1 MSGANNSINNFLDEI
16 NFKIRL
22 SDFIGQYVQLTERGN
37 SFVGKCPFHNENTPS
52 FNVNNEKSFFYCFG
66 CKAGG
71 NILNFITKYKN
82 LEFKQGVQFLSKY
95 SGVPYSF
102 DNKDKKIGSDE
113 NLILSIL
120 TESNNFF
127 VEYLKNYLPAYDYVL
142 SRGISN
148 LDINKFGIGYCPDHN
163 LLTKHLGSKG
173 FNVDQI
179 KKTDLL
185 IKNNKNE
192 FFGRFSNR
200 VTFPIY
206 NFSNKIVGFGGRT
219 FKNSKIKY
227 INSHDNLIFK
237 KSQILYGLFQ
247 NYENIRSDKYIYLVE
262 GYMDVIK
269 LHSAGIKNAVSP
281 LGTTV
286 SEIQLKKLWNFSDV
300 PHICFDGDGAGVES
314 AKKIAIKM
322 LKYLI
327 PGKSLK
333 FIKIPDEMDPDSF
346 MQKKSKEE
354 FLKLRDNSKDLS
366 SIIWQLVQE
375 SVELE
380 TPEFLAAMD
389 QKIKNLVSKI
399 ENPEVSKEYF
409 KFLKSKKDSF
419 VWSKNKIQIKN
430 HKQIKKEKIA
440 DNINEKIF
448 ILMISSEE
456 KFLNQFQEEIYQVK
470 LSDSN
475 LEAKKKKILDI
486 FFNKKFQENDIK
498 NIIKELDSNSYSEIN
513 QLKETHLRGLNTK
526 EKDLFFK
533 QILNNL
539 RLPFLIDER
548 YEIKKEILECGKST
562 ISENLL
568 KRYNKIS
575 TEIKN
580 IQNKNLE

>member
-173 FNVDQI
+173 VNVDQI

-200 VTFPIY
+200 VTFPLY

-475 LEAKKKKILDI
+475 LEEKKKKNSRH
-486 FFNKKFQENDIK
+486 FF
-498 NIIKELDSNSYSEIN
+498 
-513 QLKETHLRGLNTK
+513 
-526 EKDLFFK
+526 
-533 QILNNL
+533 
-539 RLPFLIDER
+539 
-548 YEIKKEILECGKST
+548 
-562 ISENLL
+562 
-568 KRYNKIS
+568 
-575 TEIKN
+575 
-580 IQNKNLE
+580 

>member
-475 LEAKKKKILDI
+475 LEEKKKKILDI

>member
-1 MSGANNSINNFLDEI
+1 MSGSNSSINNFLDEI

-22 SDFIGQYVQLTERGN
+22 SDFIGQYVQLTERGT

-82 LEFKQGVQFLSKY
+82 LEFKQGVQHLSKY

-102 DNKDKKIGSDE
+102 DQKDKKIGSDE

-120 TESNNFF
+120 TESNKFF
-127 VEYLKNYLPAYDYVL
+127 VEYLKNYLPAHNYVL

-163 LLTKHLGSKG
+163 LLTKHLGLKG
-173 FNVDQI
+173 FDIDQI

-185 IKNNKNE
+185 IKNSKNE

-227 INSHDNLIFK
+227 INSNDNLVFK

-269 LHSAGIKNAVSP
+269 LHSAGIKNAVSS
-281 LGTTV
+281 LGTTI

-300 PHICFDGDGAGVES
+300 PYICFDGDGAGVES
-314 AKKIAIKM
+314 AKKIAVKI
-322 LKYLI
+322 LKYLV

-346 MQKKSKEE
+346 MQIKSKEE
-354 FLKLRDNSKDLS
+354 FLKLRDKSKDLS

-380 TPEFLAAMD
+380 TPEFLAVMD
-389 QKIKNLVSKI
+389 EKIKNLVSKI
-399 ENPEVSKEYF
+399 ENLEVSKEYY

-419 VWSKNKIQIKN
+419 VWSKNKIHIKN
-430 HKQIKKEKIA
+430 YQRIKKDKIM

-456 KFLNQFQEEIYQVK
+456 KFLNQFQEEIYEVK
-470 LSDSN
+470 LSDSR
-475 LEAKKKKILDI
+475 LEEKKKKILDI
-486 FFNKKFQENDIK
+486 FFNKKFQDTDLT
-498 NIIKELDSNSYSEIN
+498 NIIKELDSNFYSEIN
-513 QLKETHLRGLNTK
+513 ELKETHLRGLNTK

-539 RLPFLIDER
+539 RLPFLIEER
-548 YEIKKEILECGKST
+548 FEIKKKILECGKNL
-562 ISENLL
+562 ISDNLL
-568 KRYNKIS
+568 KRYTKIS
-575 TEIKN
+575 TEIRN